1 LFIKIKES
9 INDNFRKYLYLE
21 GKVLN
26 QVIYDNYVG
35 ILKKELVAALGC
47 TEPIA
52 IAYAGAKVREV
63 LGKMPEHITV
73 YCSGNIVKNVKA
85 VTVPHS
91 GGKKGIDIAA
101 ILGVLGGDTSKELAV
116 LEGVTDDVIKES
128 NKLLEQDFCS
138 FELIEDVA
146 NLYIVIKAKAGKESA
161 EVVIKD
167 YHSNIIKIVKNGK
180 VIMSKEH
187 GFENNNEEEFPN
199 KNLLNVKDILE
210 FANTVKIDDIKEV
223 LTKQIKFNTAI
234 AKEGMENPYGAEVGR
249 TLMSEFDQTNVKL
262 RAKALAAAGSD
273 ARMSGCPLPVVINS
287 GSGNQGIAV
296 SVPVIEYAKELNV
309 GEEKLYRALVLSNLI
324 ALHQKRFIGSLS
336 AYCGAVS
343 AGCGSGAGIAYM
355 MGMNYHS
362 ICDVI
367 TNSITNVGG
376 MVCDGAKPSCAAKI
390 AIAIET
396 AIMAVHLSKRNH
408 AFHAGEGLVKAD
420 VEQTIESVGRM
431 ARVGMKSTD
440 IEILNIMLDRISE
453 AK

>member
-1 LFIKIKES
+1 M
-9 INDNFRKYLYLE
+9 D
-21 GKVLN
+21 
-26 QVIYDNYVG
+26 QVIYDNYVA
-35 ILKKELVAALGC
+35 ILQKELVVALGC

-63 LGKMPEHITV
+63 LGQMPERITV

-91 GGKKGIDIAA
+91 GGNKGICVAA
-101 ILGVLGGDTSKELAV
+101 VLGVLGGDASKELAV
-116 LEGVTDDVIKES
+116 LEDITEDIIEQS
-128 NKLLEQDFCS
+128 NQLLAADFCS
-138 FELIEDVA
+138 CELIEDVA
-146 NLYIVIKAKAGKESA
+146 NLYIVIQAQAGKESA

-167 YHSNIIKIVKNGK
+167 YHSNITKIVKNGE

-187 GFENNNEEEFPN
+187 EYETAGEEEFPN
-199 KNLLNVKDILE
+199 KKLLNVKDILA
-210 FANTVKIDDIKEV
+210 FADAVKIEDVREV
-223 LTKQIKFNTAI
+223 LDRQIKFNTAI
-234 AKEGMENPYGAEVGR
+234 AEEGMLNPYGAEVGR
-249 TLMSEFDQTNVKL
+249 TLMSEFDKPSVKQ
-262 RAKALAAAGSD
+262 RAKAFAAAGSD

-296 SVPVIEYAKELNV
+296 SLPVIEYAKELNV
-309 GEEKLYRALVLSNLI
+309 GEEKLYRALVVSNLI
-324 ALHQKRFIGSLS
+324 SLHQKRFIGSLS

-355 MGMNYHS
+355 MGMNYS
-362 ICDVI
+362 LICDVI

-376 MVCDGAKPSCAAKI
+376 MVCDGAKPSCAAKV

-396 AIMAVHLSKRNH
+396 AIMALHLSEKNH
-408 AFHAGEGLVKAD
+408 VFQSGEGLVKAD

-440 IEILNIMLDRISE
+440 IEILNIMLDKISL
-453 AK
+453 AD